1 MRLAL
6 LLLVLACHASAA
18 PQRLISLAPHTTEM
32 AAALGLGPQL
42 LAVSEYSDYPPEM
55 RQLPR
60 VAGYHGIAVEQIL
73 ALKPD
78 LVLAWQG
85 GNPQAALDQLRT
97 FGVPLFV
104 SRATTPEQLLAE
116 LLALGQ
122 ATGREPQAQQLVASL
137 QQRLTRLAERYGQ
150 RQPLLP
156 LFYQLWQQ
164 PLMTSGGNGWL
175 TPLLARCSAR
185 NIFADSPQPYPQV
198 DVEQV
203 ISRQP
208 AVIIIGEGDGQ
219 LWQHWPASAGPRPRQ
234 LQLHPD
240 LLQRMGPRLIDGLEQ
255 LCQQLWPEPAPPP
268 PEPQP

>member
-1 MRLAL
+1 MKRALLAL
-6 LLLVLACHASAA
+6 LLACHVSAA

-42 LAVSEYSDYPPEM
+42 VAVSDYSDYPTEM

-85 GNPQAALDQLRT
+85 GNPQAALEQLRA
-97 FGVPLFV
+97 FGIPLFI
-104 SRATTPEQLLAE
+104 SRATTAEQLLAE

-122 ATGREPQAQQLVASL
+122 ATGREHQAQLLVTSL
-137 QQRLTRLAERYGQ
+137 QQRLDRLAERYGQ
-150 RQPLLP
+150 RQPQLAV
-156 LFYQLWQQ
+156 FYQLWQQ
-164 PLMTSGGNGWL
+164 PLMTSGGHGWL

-185 NIFADSPQPYPQV
+185 NIFADSPHPYPQV

-203 ISRQP
+203 LSRQP
-208 AVIIIGEGDGQ
+208 AVIIIGEGNGQ
-219 LWQHWPASAGPRPRQ
+219 LWQHWSASAKPQPRL
-234 LQLHPD
+234 LQLNPD

-255 LCQQLWPEPAPPP
+255 LCQQLWPEPVAGSRQ
-268 PEPQP
+268 EP